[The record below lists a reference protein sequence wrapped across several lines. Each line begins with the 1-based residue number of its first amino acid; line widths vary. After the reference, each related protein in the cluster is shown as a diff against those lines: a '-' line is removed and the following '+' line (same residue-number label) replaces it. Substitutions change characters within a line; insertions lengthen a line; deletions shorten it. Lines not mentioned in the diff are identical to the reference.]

1 MRAFRLLCTSLAACT
16 DATAVVSPAEVA
28 PELTPAAC
36 LSGSPVDLS
45 VDLAAPPPSFYVN
58 DLRLGYSRGEA
69 VFLSRPLC
77 EEYGEP
83 LCRFVEAHEHAHH
96 YTKTVGHKSSCAE
109 TLADCWAAAHADRDA
124 VDAALLFFRSLRGSG
139 GYHGEPSARAEVIAH
154 CFERRQKHREQRLA
168 VSSEVASIEA
178 ASIEPASI
186 EPTDIDAAPLDASV
200 SPGERGAGGEPE
212 LAGVHAVARGA
223 APQVRPHPE
232 RPFRTWARARR

>member
-1 MRAFRLLCTSLAACT
+1 VFGLSCTSLAACA
-16 DATAVVSPAEVA
+16 DGATLASPADVA
-28 PELTPAAC
+28 AELTPSAC

-124 VDAALLFFRSLRGSG
+124 VEAALLFFRSLRGSG
-139 GYHGEPSARAEVIAH
+139 GYHGEPSVRAHVIAH
-154 CFERRQKHREQRLA
+154 CLQRREEQGEQR
-168 VSSEVASIEA
+168 VA
-178 ASIEPASI
+178 AS
-186 EPTDIDAAPLDASV
+186 T
-200 SPGERGAGGEPE
+200 GAGAVEANAPSDESGTTVHGPE
-212 LAGVHAVARGA
+212 LEGADGQARSGT
-223 APQVRPHPE
+223 PSLRPRPE
-232 RPFRTWARARR
+232 RPFRIWGRGRR